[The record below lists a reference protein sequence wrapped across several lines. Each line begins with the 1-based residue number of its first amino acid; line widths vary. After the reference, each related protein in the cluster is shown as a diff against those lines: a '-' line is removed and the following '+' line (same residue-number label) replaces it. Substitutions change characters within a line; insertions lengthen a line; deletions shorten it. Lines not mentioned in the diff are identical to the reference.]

1 MDLGDN
7 FVSPDLL
14 VDEDFFY
21 CRIQPEVLN
30 LHSCASGQPGEAGTC
45 HASRS
50 GLRLDSMAEMET
62 IDCVDGAV
70 VGPIPASYEA
80 NLANVRFSIQSDPLS
95 SPIYRR
101 PLGLDSHPR
110 RIYEDGSECERL
122 VFDWLTTGAM

>member
-14 VDEDFFY
+14 VDEDFFF

-30 LHSCASGQPGEAGTC
+30 AHSCASGVAGEEGTC

-50 GLRLDSMAEMET
+50 GLRLDPMAEMET
-62 IDCVDGAV
+62 IDCVDGVV
-70 VGPIPASYEA
+70 VGDVPASYEA
-80 NLANVRFSIQSDPLS
+80 NLAGVRFSIQSDPLS

-101 PLGLDSHPR
+101 PLRLDSHPR
-110 RIYEDGSECERL
+110 EIYEFDSVCEQL
-122 VFDWLTTGAM
+122 MFEWLTTGAM